1 MKVASFLSNL
11 ISDTYS
17 VRLDMTCFEV
27 YSTLSIL
34 PVFVIQISHQG
45 GLGDFIANTGQSLPM
60 LTGNVVALVAGGVI
74 CLIVS
79 YVTSDQAL

>member
-1 MKVASFLSNL
+1 MQ
-11 ISDTYS
+11 
-17 VRLDMTCFEV
+17 
-27 YSTLSIL
+27 IL
-34 PVFVIQISHQG
+34 YQG
-45 GLGDFIANTGQSLPM
+45 GLGDFIANTGRSLPM